1 MNSWREKLHLYL
13 QPISLKEGFPGGSE
27 VKNPPA
33 NAGDAGSIPGS
44 GRCPGEGNGHPF
56 QYPFL
61 GHPLDRGAWWTTVL
75 GVAKSQ
81 TQLTLSLES
90 TRKWIKYVDSRPS
103 HSSWGN
109 VELSRTLLILL
120 AMMLWQGSYQIQ
132 NIWTLS
138 YSCCWAIFN
147 TSSVHPLHLRTTLS
161 SCPRILIS
169 GTESQ

>member
-1 MNSWREKLHLYL
+1 MLSQRNAPEHLGILLVPCGRYYIDWSNSCLESVNKYSDHSSVDPQQGWPASTLECRV
-13 QPISLKEGFPGGSE
+13 PISLKEGFPGGSE

-81 TQLTLSLES
+81 TQLSIWAKIYVSLYLFSIPRLKLSP
-90 TRKWIKYVDSRPS
+90 KK
-103 HSSWGN
+103 
-109 VELSRTLLILL
+109 
-120 AMMLWQGSYQIQ
+120 
-132 NIWTLS
+132 
-138 YSCCWAIFN
+138 
-147 TSSVHPLHLRTTLS
+147 TS
-161 SCPRILIS
+161 
-169 GTESQ
+169 